1 MTMEETTSSSQTA
14 PTELPDNLA
23 VRFAA
28 GLLGPQ
34 WKQGHDR
41 KKRLQR
47 RTVLSDCR
55 LMLRYALDEGCQISD
70 ELSKNIAK
78 VDTALI
84 NAKLDPLSE
93 VPKELIQKAQS
104 GAEDQQPRDQQG
116 VAPQPVAKD
125 QQPQAQQGAEPIST
139 PTPTPT
145 STLTPTPS
153 PTIPP
158 TPTATPESL
167 NDVIMRVHN
176 ALSGLVA
183 PATALSLRATDPDIV
198 LWGFPWIAQFAIIGA
213 LISTV
218 LFILAVP
225 KPHPATTQKS
235 AAGSATAS
243 VSLATASTLGTTAT
257 PSP

>member
-1 MTMEETTSSSQTA
+1 M
-14 PTELPDNLA
+14 PDNLA

-78 VDTALI
+78 VDTALV

-104 GAEDQQPRDQQG
+104 GAEN
-116 VAPQPVAKD
+116 
-125 QQPQAQQGAEPIST
+125 QQPQAHAYADTDSY
-139 PTPTPT
+139 
-145 STLTPTPS
+145 S
-153 PTIPP
+153 
-158 TPTATPESL
+158 
-167 NDVIMRVHN
+167 N
-176 ALSGLVA
+176 ADAHTYSYSNAHSNTDSG
-183 PATALSLRATDPDIV
+183 
-198 LWGFPWIAQFAIIGA
+198 IAQRRDHARSQCTLGFGCAGY
-213 LISTV
+213 S
-218 LFILAVP
+218 AVP
-225 KPHPATTQKS
+225 
-235 AAGSATAS
+235 AGH
-243 VSLATASTLGTTAT
+243 
-257 PSP
+257 